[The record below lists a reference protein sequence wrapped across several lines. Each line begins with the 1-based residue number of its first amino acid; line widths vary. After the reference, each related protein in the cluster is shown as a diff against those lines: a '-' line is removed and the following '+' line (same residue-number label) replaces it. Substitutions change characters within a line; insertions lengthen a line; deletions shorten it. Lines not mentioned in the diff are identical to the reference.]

1 MNKIIEKGGRMKQL
15 NLVSATPH
23 IVACASFLPIFP
35 SSPRCVSQQCL
46 DIGPYCAGLE
56 VGGVLKGWART
67 QFSASVIRDV
77 QVDNGATVQKA
88 RGVCISSLYLPPCI
102 QLSQVIFHRN
112 RTRVDRSGHVF
123 SRPCHDSRRY
133 RRPTSRATPHTRS
146 REALMIVG
154 WGVAALLLFCD

>member
-23 IVACASFLPIFP
+23 IVACASFLPICP

-77 QVDNGATVQKA
+77 QVDNGAQFKKQEVFALVRHICHHVSNSHRSYFTGFERGWIEVVMFFRDPVTTADATDDPHRVQ
-88 RGVCISSLYLPPCI
+88 
-102 QLSQVIFHRN
+102 
-112 RTRVDRSGHVF
+112 
-123 SRPCHDSRRY
+123 
-133 RRPTSRATPHTRS
+133 PHTRS

-154 WGVAALLLFCD
+154 WGD